1 MGLRTWTQ
9 KKEMSKKGQ
18 PWTTEE
24 EKDMLDRLR
33 MGVGFETVAREHERT
48 VKAIQWRWGMHCQ
61 RRIHRESIDLSRL
74 AREFHTSP
82 EVLSEILEQMKPSP
96 STSASANTKSLE
108 DKIDRMYDMLLKI
121 VKTQKKILLRS
132 DKK

>member
-1 MGLRTWTQ
+1 
-9 KKEMSKKGQ
+9 MSKKGQ

-33 MGVGFETVAREHERT
+33 MGAGFETVAREHERT

-61 RRIHRESIDLSRL
+61 RRIQRESIDPSRL

-82 EVLSEILEQMKPSP
+82 EILSEILEQMKPSP
-96 STSASANTKSLE
+96 STSSTSTSTSASANTKLLE
-108 DKIDRMYDMLLKI
+108 DKIDRMYDLLLKI
-121 VKTQKKILLRS
+121 AKTQKKILLRS